1 MSKNPRLV
9 YGPIPSW
16 RLGRSLGIDLL
27 YPPKTCTFECIY
39 CQLGKTELKVSSP
52 EETPPL
58 PGAEEVLQ
66 DLREVLKKLNP
77 DSLDH
82 ITFSGSGEPTLNL
95 KLGEIA
101 ARIREIAPEVPLAI
115 LTNSSL
121 ISREDVR
128 RNLLNLDLV
137 VAKLDAPTEEL
148 FQRINQPAEG
158 ITLQNVIS
166 GLKKLRAEM
175 EGKLALQVMLLKS
188 TDPSQHV
195 GNFTDGLL
203 KKLAELILEIN
214 PHIIYLNTP
223 TRPPFK
229 PYVSPLSEE
238 ELSHATKLLQK
249 LLPNYT
255 ILPFEPPKRRNV
267 RRKISKSE
275 LKLEVLEMARRR
287 PCRFSDFLYAIP
299 VGGEEVEQAIDEL
312 LRGNLLKVHR
322 FRGQV
327 FYLASQ

>member
-1 MSKNPRLV
+1 M
-9 YGPIPSW
+9 
-16 RLGRSLGIDLL
+16 
-27 YPPKTCTFECIY
+27 
-39 CQLGKTELKVSSP
+39 KVSSP